1 MTPVTNNNET
11 PPGKSNLKKLLNI
24 VTKPRKRWEGMT
36 KYVSMTGNYDK
47 NKPYPLSYDRI

>member
-47 NKPYPLSYDRI
+47 NKPYPLS